1 MRWSMDEWMQKLKFD
16 EEGLIPAIVQDY
28 VTHEALGLAY
38 MNKESLRITLDQKR
52 PCFYSRS
59 QKCLWRKGERSGD
72 IQQVMA
78 VSADP
83 DGDALVVQVK
93 KSSPACET
101 GAGGCFVSDL
111 YEGEEYKPL
120 SLWEMMSLI
129 AERGVQPPEA
139 AAAVPFS
146 RESILGGLGAECAG
160 LLVAGAANDRGKAL
174 QRITGLVSH
183 GLALMTHLG
192 ISLEE
197 VSQELVRRYP
207 TEQKMH

>member
-38 MNKESLRITLDQKR
+38 MNKESLRLTLDQKR

-59 QKCLWRKGERSGD
+59 QKCLWRKGERTGD

-78 VSADP
+78 VSTDP

-93 KSSPACET
+93 KSGTAHDT
-101 GAGGCFVSDL
+101 DAAGCFVSDL

-120 SLWEMMSLI
+120 SLWELMSLVQ
-129 AERGVQPPEA
+129 ERGVQPPESFTAGPFTRENLLAGLA
-139 AAAVPFS
+139 A
-146 RESILGGLGAECAG
+146 ESAG
-160 LLVAGAANDRGKAL
+160 LLAAGAAYDRGKAL
-174 QRITGLVSH
+174 QRIGGLVCQ

-192 ISLEE
+192 ISPEE
-197 VSQELVRRYP
+197 VSQELNRRYP
-207 TEQKMH
+207 PEQKMH